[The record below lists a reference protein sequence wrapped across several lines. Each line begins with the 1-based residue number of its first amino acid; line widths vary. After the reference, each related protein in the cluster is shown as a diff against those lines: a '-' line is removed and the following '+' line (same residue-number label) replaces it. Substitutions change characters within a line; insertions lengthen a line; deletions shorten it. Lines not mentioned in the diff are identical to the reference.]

1 MKRGVVVLGV
11 CAALAA
17 AWLIWIDARYQEQ
30 MELGKRNL
38 ASHAMKEAAGEVDR
52 RFKEAV
58 VMLHA
63 KRYENAIKS
72 LHRVL
77 EINPNMP
84 EAYANMGFALLGLED
99 YRVARD
105 FFEGAIEL
113 RTTQTNAYFGLG
125 EALIGL
131 NDLEGALGAMRTY
144 VHLVKPDDPFAA
156 KATARI
162 DELNAQLG
170 RSK

>member
-1 MKRGVVVLGV
+1 MKRCLIFLGL
-11 CAALAA
+11 CAVFAVT
-17 AWLIWIDARYQEQ
+17 WLVWIDARYQVGMEQ
-30 MELGKRNL
+30 GKRNL
-38 ASHAMKEAAGEVDR
+38 AMHALNEAAGEVDQ

-58 VMLHA
+58 IMLHA

-84 EAYANMGFALLGLED
+84 EAYVNMGFALLGLED
-99 YRVARD
+99 YRAARD

-113 RTTQTNAYFGLG
+113 QVMQTNAYYGLG

-131 NDLEGALGAMRTY
+131 KDFEGALGAMKTY
-144 VHLVKPDDPFAA
+144 VHLVKPDDAFAA
-156 KATARI
+156 KANAKI
-162 DELNAQLG
+162 AELDAELG